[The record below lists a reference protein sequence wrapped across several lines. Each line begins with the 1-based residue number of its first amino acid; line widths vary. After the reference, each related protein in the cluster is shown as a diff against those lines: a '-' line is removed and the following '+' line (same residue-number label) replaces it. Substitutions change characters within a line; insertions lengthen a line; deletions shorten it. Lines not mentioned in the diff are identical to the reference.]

1 MRNDPNFVVLQSL
14 KMFLNLIKFTEVKMT
29 KASKVVLAIYFAL
42 LALTC
47 IVVPWRIN
55 QAIAQGTVLVN
66 SIGYA
71 PIWSSKA
78 ISANFEAIT
87 VDFGRVILEIIALT
101 AIFAIPFIF
110 TLKTEP
116 DYVELEDFED
126 FEESEDSTTKEE

>member
-1 MRNDPNFVVLQSL
+1 
-14 KMFLNLIKFTEVKMT
+14 MT
-29 KASKVVLAIYFAL
+29 KASKVVLVIYFAL
-42 LALTC
+42 LAVTC
-47 IVVPWRIN
+47 IVVPWRMN

-71 PIWSSKA
+71 PIWSSKT

-110 TLKTEP
+110 TLKTES
-116 DYVELEDFED
+116 DYVELEDFTEE
-126 FEESEDSTTKEE
+126 FEESENPTAKEE